1 MQSSFASQTVT
12 FSTFI
17 SSASGTWIASYI
29 WLIGLTEDDSLWLEA
44 ALCCEGGFLITC
56 MYPFCPKSYQK
67 NKKYTNTIPV
77 TFGMEGMYRFPF
89 AIRKIVA
96 IHNIPELFFRWSRDF
111 STSSKLLP
119 KGVSVRNQ
127 KYDLISSVAA
137 SQNGD
142 FVLTFQAALSPEK
155 KGLSRAKETLLWASL
170 EKPS

>member
-1 MQSSFASQTVT
+1 MLYFRGHNTILFRKPNCRLLSVHIKREWHLNSIIYLVDWT
-12 FSTFI
+12 
-17 SSASGTWIASYI
+17 YRR
-29 WLIGLTEDDSLWLEA
+29 WLI
-44 ALCCEGGFLITC
+44 LITC
-56 MYPFCPKSYQK
+56 MYPFCPKSYRK
-67 NKKYTNTIPV
+67 NKKYTNTIPL

-142 FVLTFQAALSPEK
+142 FVLTFQAAFSPEK